1 MALSLLFAF
10 AGVSSSRLLTKFVPG
25 RTGAIVGI
33 TTYIN
38 RIFSGWYMCKVQVN
52 TCNLHLAH
60 IPTTEKGVKDVKK
73 IATLITT
80 VVMSIF
86 FCTSFFIDLSA
97 SAAATEGSGGGGG
110 HRGDYVE
117 LNRSD
122 LDTEKTK
129 AQINSDFI
137 SDFKD
142 NTTESLED
150 LFYYALG
157 SVGAVFSDDTT
168 LKSVKNQ
175 YNAIYANALSS
186 PEEMRKIFYYG
197 TDGQL
202 YFTDDFLSQFRS
214 IVDEN
219 SFNQGVYTLPLC
231 TDDSVVQEYASIGAL
246 YLTNAITSAL
256 QGNSVLL
263 IPSLQHSNFGA
274 YYKNSF
280 SPGVDVSSFSL
291 VLSFGTFSSYKN
303 FCNPSSKSWGVYG
316 ACFYSDSSC
325 TSSSVPFSQYSTS
338 HSSSGFAALDDVL
351 VNLAPLSVGSV
362 SGKLCI
368 SHTGENGS
376 NTAFYLF
383 GAGNIECYSDV
394 EHFKYYSSGGTGV
407 IRGNTYYAL
416 DNKQDKDNIFGKDWK
431 TYYKGLQKQY
441 KQLAGEVAAGNK
453 TLKEI
458 NETLSND
465 ILDSVADVA
474 QSVAQQTNYLKK
486 ILDEVKSISGKLTY
500 SNVVGTVSAASNLLS
515 AICDGLDSLFG
526 GEDGGV
532 FSLLDFVENYVL
544 DGAGNTAA
552 SIMKKSFP
560 FSLPHDFYLI
570 LELFSVDAK
579 VPQINFSFD
588 LKRLGLSYDFSYT
601 ANDFEK
607 LAYMTRFFSS
617 VGFVMVLI
625 NLTNKILKK

>member
-1 MALSLLFAF
+1 M
-10 AGVSSSRLLTKFVPG
+10 
-25 RTGAIVGI
+25 
-33 TTYIN
+33 
-38 RIFSGWYMCKVQVN
+38 
-52 TCNLHLAH
+52 
-60 IPTTEKGVKDVKK
+60 KK

-97 SAAATEGSGGGGG
+97 AVAATEGSGGGGG

-280 SPGVDVSSFSL
+280 SPGVDVSSLSL

-303 FCNPSSKSWGVYG
+303 FCNPSSKSWGAYG

-560 FSLPHDFYLI
+560 FSIPHDFYLI

-588 LKRLGLSYDFSYT
+588 LKRLGLSYDYSYT
-601 ANDFEK
+601 ANDFQK

>member
-1 MALSLLFAF
+1 M
-10 AGVSSSRLLTKFVPG
+10 
-25 RTGAIVGI
+25 
-33 TTYIN
+33 
-38 RIFSGWYMCKVQVN
+38 N

-60 IPTTEKGVKDVKK
+60 IPTTKKGVKDVKK

-86 FCTSFFIDLSA
+86 FCTSFFIDA
-97 SAAATEGSGGGGG
+97 FFVSAADGGGG
-110 HRGDYVE
+110 HRGDIIE
-117 LNRSD
+117 LDRAD
-122 LDTEKTK
+122 LDTEKTQ

-137 SDFKD
+137 NDFTD
-142 NTTESLED
+142 NTKESLED

-157 SVGAVFSDDTT
+157 TVGAVFSDDTT
-168 LKSVKNQ
+168 VKAVKNQ

-202 YFTDDFLSQFRS
+202 YFTDEFLSQFRA

-219 SFNQGVYTLPLC
+219 SFNQGV
-231 TDDSVVQEYASIGAL
+231 
-246 YLTNAITSAL
+246 
-256 QGNSVLL
+256 
-263 IPSLQHSNFGA
+263 F
-274 YYKNSF
+274 
-280 SPGVDVSSFSL
+280 
-291 VLSFGTFSSYKN
+291 
-303 FCNPSSKSWGVYG
+303 
-316 ACFYSDSSC
+316 
-325 TSSSVPFSQYSTS
+325 SVPFSTSDKLFQKGYSAGCLLLSNVLTS
-338 HSSSGFAALDDVL
+338 CLSGDDMRFMNGCYSSSFKYFNTGFSFSDYSVVIPFSNFSTYRSFCVSSFTGRVDCFFYSNGEKLSLPADVDPWYL
-351 VNLAPLSVGSV
+351 VPNSSTGNFETAHNSPFYFAKGTSRFSV
-362 SGKLCI
+362 S
-368 SHTGENGS
+368 SYYSGS
-376 NTAFYLF
+376 DSNDESYNCFFCGLGTFEAYRS
-383 GAGNIECYSDV
+383 A
-394 EHFKYYSSGGTGV
+394 EHYKYYNSGGTGV

-416 DNKQDKDNIFGKDWK
+416 DNRQDKDNIFGKDWK
-431 TYYKGLQKQY
+431 TYYQGLQKQY

-486 ILDEVKSISGKLTY
+486 ILDEVKSISSKLTY

-526 GEDGGV
+526 GEEGGV

-560 FSLPHDFYLI
+560 FSVPHDFYLI

-601 ANDFEK
+601 ANDFQK
-607 LAYMTRFFSS
+607 LSYMTRFFSS

-625 NLTNKILKK
+625 NMTNKILKK

>member
-1 MALSLLFAF
+1 MLKRVLACFGSFLIV
-10 AGVSSSRLLTKFVPG
+10 VSFCCQCFV
-25 RTGAIVGI
+25 V
-33 TTYIN
+33 
-38 RIFSGWYMCKVQVN
+38 S
-52 TCNLHLAH
+52 
-60 IPTTEKGVKDVKK
+60 
-73 IATLITT
+73 
-80 VVMSIF
+80 
-86 FCTSFFIDLSA
+86 
-97 SAAATEGSGGGGG
+97 AATEGSGGGGG

-142 NTTESLED
+142 NTVESLED

-280 SPGVDVSSFSL
+280 SPGVDVSSLSL

-303 FCNPSSKSWGVYG
+303 FCNPSSKSWGAYG

-431 TYYKGLQKQY
+431 TYYQGLQKQY
-441 KQLAGEVAAGNK
+441 KELAGEVAAGNK

-458 NETLSND
+458 NQTLSD
-465 ILDSVADVA
+465 QILDTVADIS
-474 QSVAQQTNYLKK
+474 QDVAQQTNYLKK
-486 ILDEVKSISGKLTY
+486 ILEEIRNISGKLTY

-526 GEDGGV
+526 GEDGGI
-532 FSLLDFVENYVL
+532 FSLLDFVENHVL
-544 DGAGNTAA
+544 NESGQTAA
-552 SIMKKSFP
+552 SIMKSVFP
-560 FSLPHDFYLI
+560 FSLPQDFYLI
-570 LELFSVDAK
+570 LELLSVD
-579 VPQINFSFD
+579 PQTPQVHFKFE
-588 LKRLGLSYDFSYT
+588 LKRLNMSYDYIYV
-601 ANDFEK
+601 ADDFAK

-617 VGFVMVLI
+617 VGFVLLLI
-625 NLTNKILKK
+625 NFTNKILKK

>member
-1 MALSLLFAF
+1 M
-10 AGVSSSRLLTKFVPG
+10 
-25 RTGAIVGI
+25 
-33 TTYIN
+33 
-38 RIFSGWYMCKVQVN
+38 
-52 TCNLHLAH
+52 
-60 IPTTEKGVKDVKK
+60 KK

-97 SAAATEGSGGGGG
+97 AAAATEGSGGGGG

-280 SPGVDVSSFSL
+280 SPGVDVSSLSL

-303 FCNPSSKSWGVYG
+303 FCNPSSKSWGAYG

-560 FSLPHDFYLI
+560 FSIPHDFYLI

-588 LKRLGLSYDFSYT
+588 LKRLGLSYDYSYT
-601 ANDFEK
+601 ANDFQK

>member
-1 MALSLLFAF
+1 M
-10 AGVSSSRLLTKFVPG
+10 
-25 RTGAIVGI
+25 
-33 TTYIN
+33 
-38 RIFSGWYMCKVQVN
+38 
-52 TCNLHLAH
+52 
-60 IPTTEKGVKDVKK
+60 KK

-86 FCTSFFIDLSA
+86 FCTSFFIDTFSV
-97 SAAATEGSGGGGG
+97 SAAGGGGG
-110 HRGDYVE
+110 HRGDFIE
-117 LNRSD
+117 LDRAD
-122 LDTEKTK
+122 LDTEKTQ

-137 SDFKD
+137 NDFTD
-142 NTTESLED
+142 NTADSLED

-157 SVGAVFSDDTT
+157 TVGAVFSDDTT
-168 LKSVKNQ
+168 VKSVKNQ

-202 YFTDDFLSQFRS
+202 YFTNEFLSQFRA
-214 IVDEN
+214 IVDES
-219 SFNQGVYTLPLC
+219 SFNQGVFSIPYATNEDFYQSALSIGCLAITNSITSC
-231 TDDSVVQEYASIGAL
+231 LNGDDSRLMIQYDDYFNTGFSTAGL
-246 YLTNAITSAL
+246 YP
-256 QGNSVLL
+256 VF
-263 IPSLQHSNFGA
+263 PF
-274 YYKNSF
+274 
-280 SPGVDVSSFSL
+280 SSFSDYRKFCDSSSSSFL
-291 VLSFGTFSSYKN
+291 NIYLYSSSTSKVISEPIYPWNKKPSGGSFSTVTTGNAKYATFFSLSGNGLDYFTVSNYPRVPGYPRYTAYAGFVGLGTFEA
-303 FCNPSSKSWGVYG
+303 FR
-316 ACFYSDSSC
+316 
-325 TSSSVPFSQYSTS
+325 SVDHMQY
-338 HSSSGFAALDDVL
+338 
-351 VNLAPLSVGSV
+351 
-362 SGKLCI
+362 
-368 SHTGENGS
+368 
-376 NTAFYLF
+376 YL
-383 GAGNIECYSDV
+383 
-394 EHFKYYSSGGTGV
+394 SGGTGV
-407 IRGNTYYAL
+407 IRGNTFYAL

-431 TYYKGLQKQY
+431 SYYQGLQKQY
-441 KQLAGEVAAGNK
+441 KQLAGEVASGNK

-465 ILDSVADVA
+465 ILDSVADVS

-486 ILDEVKSISGKLTY
+486 ILDEVKSISSKLTY

-515 AICDGLDSLFG
+515 AIYDGLDSLFG
-526 GEDGGV
+526 GEEGGV

-560 FSLPHDFYLI
+560 FSVPHDFYLI

-601 ANDFEK
+601 ANDFQK

>member
-1 MALSLLFAF
+1 M
-10 AGVSSSRLLTKFVPG
+10 
-25 RTGAIVGI
+25 
-33 TTYIN
+33 
-38 RIFSGWYMCKVQVN
+38 
-52 TCNLHLAH
+52 
-60 IPTTEKGVKDVKK
+60 KK

-86 FCTSFFIDLSA
+86 FCTSFFIDTFSV
-97 SAAATEGSGGGGG
+97 SAADGGGG
-110 HRGDYVE
+110 HRGDIIE
-117 LNRSD
+117 LDRAD
-122 LDTEKTK
+122 LDTEKTQ

-137 SDFKD
+137 NDFTD

-157 SVGAVFSDDTT
+157 TVGAIFSDDTT
-168 LKSVKNQ
+168 VKSVKNQ

-202 YFTDDFLSQFRS
+202 YFTDDFLSQFRNL
-214 IVDEN
+214 VDKS
-219 SFNQGVYTLPLC
+219 SFEQGVF
-231 TDDSVVQEYASIGAL
+231 SVPCATNDKMVQTAL
-246 YLTNAITSAL
+246 SFGVLAVTNAVTSCL
-256 QGNSVLL
+256 QGNDFRIMHDWADRNYFNDGFSFSGYYPVLSFQSFSRYSDFCNDKSSYYVSTSFYSLSDSGSVLL
-263 IPSLQHSNFGA
+263 SLPEQIDPWYCVVQSDGTFRRTA
-274 YYKNSF
+274 DTYY
-280 SPGVDVSSFSL
+280 GSSFPAGQSVFNIYPSYYNGGRNASHFWGL
-291 VLSFGTFSSYKN
+291 GSFEAYRSVDWLN
-303 FCNPSSKSWGVYG
+303 FY
-316 ACFYSDSSC
+316 
-325 TSSSVPFSQYSTS
+325 TT
-338 HSSSGFAALDDVL
+338 
-351 VNLAPLSVGSV
+351 
-362 SGKLCI
+362 
-368 SHTGENGS
+368 
-376 NTAFYLF
+376 
-383 GAGNIECYSDV
+383 
-394 EHFKYYSSGGTGV
+394 GGTGV

-431 TYYKGLQKQY
+431 SYYQGLQKQY
-441 KQLAGEVAAGNK
+441 KQLAGEVASGNK

-474 QSVAQQTNYLKK
+474 QSVTQQTNYLKK
-486 ILDEVKSISGKLTY
+486 ILDEVKSISSKLTY

-560 FSLPHDFYLI
+560 FSVPHDFYLI

-579 VPQINFSFD
+579 VPQVNFSFD
-588 LKRLGLSYDFSYT
+588 LKRLGLSYDYSYT
-601 ANDFEK
+601 ANDFQK

>member
-1 MALSLLFAF
+1 M
-10 AGVSSSRLLTKFVPG
+10 
-25 RTGAIVGI
+25 
-33 TTYIN
+33 
-38 RIFSGWYMCKVQVN
+38 
-52 TCNLHLAH
+52 
-60 IPTTEKGVKDVKK
+60 KK
-73 IATLITT
+73 IVTLITT

-97 SAAATEGSGGGGG
+97 AAAATEGSGGGGG
-110 HRGDYVE
+110 HRGDFIE
-117 LNRSD
+117 LDRAD
-122 LDTEKTK
+122 LDTEKTQ

-137 SDFKD
+137 NDFTD
-142 NTTESLED
+142 NTADSLED

-157 SVGAVFSDDTT
+157 TVGAVFSDDTT
-168 LKSVKNQ
+168 VKSVKNQ

-202 YFTDDFLSQFRS
+202 YFTNEFLSQFRA
-214 IVDEN
+214 IVDES
-219 SFNQGVYTLPLC
+219 SFNQGVFSIPYATNEDFYQSALSIGCLAITNSITSC
-231 TDDSVVQEYASIGAL
+231 LNGDDSRLMIQYDDYFNTGFSTAGL
-246 YLTNAITSAL
+246 YP
-256 QGNSVLL
+256 VF
-263 IPSLQHSNFGA
+263 PF
-274 YYKNSF
+274 
-280 SPGVDVSSFSL
+280 SSFSDYRKFCDSSSSSFL
-291 VLSFGTFSSYKN
+291 NIYLYSSSTSKVISEPIYPWNKKPSGGSFSTVTTGNAKYATFFSLSGNGLDYFTVSNYPRVPGYPRYTAYAGFVGLGTFEA
-303 FCNPSSKSWGVYG
+303 FR
-316 ACFYSDSSC
+316 
-325 TSSSVPFSQYSTS
+325 SVDHMQY
-338 HSSSGFAALDDVL
+338 
-351 VNLAPLSVGSV
+351 
-362 SGKLCI
+362 
-368 SHTGENGS
+368 
-376 NTAFYLF
+376 YL
-383 GAGNIECYSDV
+383 
-394 EHFKYYSSGGTGV
+394 SGGTGV

-431 TYYKGLQKQY
+431 TYYQGLQKQY
-441 KQLAGEVAAGNK
+441 KQLAGEVASGNK

-526 GEDGGV
+526 GEEGGV

-560 FSLPHDFYLI
+560 FSVPHDFYLI

-579 VPQINFSFD
+579 VPQVNFSFD
-588 LKRLGLSYDFSYT
+588 LERLGLSYDYSYT
-601 ANDFEK
+601 ANDFQK

>member
-1 MALSLLFAF
+1 M
-10 AGVSSSRLLTKFVPG
+10 
-25 RTGAIVGI
+25 
-33 TTYIN
+33 
-38 RIFSGWYMCKVQVN
+38 
-52 TCNLHLAH
+52 
-60 IPTTEKGVKDVKK
+60 KK

-86 FCTSFFIDLSA
+86 FCMSFFINTFSV
-97 SAAATEGSGGGGG
+97 SAAGGGGG
-110 HRGDYVE
+110 HRGDFIE
-117 LNRSD
+117 LDRAD
-122 LDTEKTK
+122 LDTEKTQ

-137 SDFKD
+137 NDFTD
-142 NTTESLED
+142 NTKESLED

-157 SVGAVFSDDTT
+157 TVGAVFSDDTT
-168 LKSVKNQ
+168 VKAVKNQ

-202 YFTDDFLSQFRS
+202 YFTNEFLSQFRA

-219 SFNQGVYTLPLC
+219 SFNQGVFSIPYATN
-231 TDDSVVQEYASIGAL
+231 DDFYQSALSIGCL
-246 YLTNAITSAL
+246 AIT
-256 QGNSVLL
+256 NSITSCLNGYDSRL
-263 IPSLQHSNFGA
+263 MIQYGDYFNTG
-274 YYKNSF
+274 F
-280 SPGVDVSSFSL
+280 STAGLYPVFPFSSFSDYRKFCDSSSS
-291 VLSFGTFSSYKN
+291 SFLNIYLYSSSTSKVISEPIYPWNKKPSAGSFSTVTTGNAKYATFFSTPGNGLDYFTVSSYPREPGYPRYTAYAGFVGLGTFE
-303 FCNPSSKSWGVYG
+303 VYR
-316 ACFYSDSSC
+316 
-325 TSSSVPFSQYSTS
+325 SVDHMQY
-338 HSSSGFAALDDVL
+338 
-351 VNLAPLSVGSV
+351 
-362 SGKLCI
+362 
-368 SHTGENGS
+368 
-376 NTAFYLF
+376 YL
-383 GAGNIECYSDV
+383 
-394 EHFKYYSSGGTGV
+394 SGGTGV

-431 TYYKGLQKQY
+431 AYYQGLQKQY
-441 KQLAGEVAAGNK
+441 KQLAGEVASGNK

-474 QSVAQQTNYLKK
+474 QSVTQQTNYLKK
-486 ILDEVKSISGKLTY
+486 ILDEVKSISSKLTY

-617 VGFVMVLI
+617 VGFVMILI